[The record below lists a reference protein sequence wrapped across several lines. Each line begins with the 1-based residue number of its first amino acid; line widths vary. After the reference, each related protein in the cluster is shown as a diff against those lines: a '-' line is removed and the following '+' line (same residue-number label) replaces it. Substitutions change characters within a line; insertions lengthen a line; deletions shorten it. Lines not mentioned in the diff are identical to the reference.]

1 MDYGSFGLWAGLLA
15 GGRIVLPSG
24 GENAHFPSVSLVSGY
39 SNVNT
44 PDMLWWDRAGLPNVE
59 YIDVAD
65 LKIPPPSET

>member
-1 MDYGSFGLWAGLLA
+1 MFSLQVKKTFSF
-15 GGRIVLPSG
+15 
-24 GENAHFPSVSLVSGY
+24 HTVSLVSGY

>member
-1 MDYGSFGLWAGLLA
+1 MVYGLGYWQEAGLFSLQVKKTPSFH
-15 GGRIVLPSG
+15 RI
-24 GENAHFPSVSLVSGY
+24 SLVSGY